1 MQIIEV
7 IVSPAGETQVTTRG
21 FAGASC
27 QVASQFLE
35 QALGMVT
42 TDQPTAEA
50 HQGAAT
56 GQPLR
61 QTQA

>member
-21 FAGASC
+21 FAGMNC

-35 QALGMVT
+35 RALGTVT
-42 TDQPTAEA
+42 TDQPTTEA
-50 HQGAAT
+50 HQGAAA

-61 QTQA
+61 EAQS